1 MPSDEAKEYVF
12 HEIGD
17 GNFIRNCYGLE
28 ELVSNMEEYCDGFTH
43 LTLTASISL
52 PTSITH
58 IDVEKRVKSAWTAL
72 RHFTP
77 AIACKTYRLQT
88 GDKRFAFRYT
98 VPRTEE
104 DVQAWLDETVF
115 FFDKKSHATLY
126 DEHCQLKDGHWWRCS
141 DDHYVLELHVSQMEN
156 DWTFSLVFSHNS
168 IDGRN
173 SFAILDL
180 FLGFLDRELQKDPAV
195 STIDWGNE
203 ISRLPPPGAFVPAL
217 AKDGYPLE
225 ISSPVV
231 RSENGSEEPKITY
244 WLYPTR
250 TTSQRGDVSRLVQFP
265 EETSAK
271 LHALCKK
278 KGYTVTQVVTA
289 LSALAHAEAAL
300 KTAAIVGSE
309 RFQEVSNAFYGA
321 SHYLVPWNFI
331 NQRPRLPNGYDSY
344 YSRTSTALC
353 TADCVPV
360 SFPMDGIRS
369 CVKVDRDTQ
378 STIRVVDESAF
389 WNVLVRD
396 VTDAWKK
403 LDQSLEGY
411 TARENALHNAFDA
424 FTPQI
429 FDLPAL
435 IVSSLGDL
443 DRLGLLSPFVPSP
456 DNEPKTRLVV
466 NDVICG
472 IRIRMPPIMN
482 LFWEYRGMITCHFMA
497 SGEYTTSDELALMT
511 AAFEEWTNA
520 LIQ

>member
-1 MPSDEAKEYVF
+1 MSFDDAKEYVF
-12 HEIGD
+12 HEVGE
-17 GNFIRNCYGLE
+17 GNFTRNCYGLE

-52 PTSITH
+52 PTSIARR
-58 IDVEKRVKSAWTAL
+58 DVEKRVK
-72 RHFTP
+72 
-77 AIACKTYRLQT
+77 LQT
-88 GDKRFAFRYT
+88 GDKRFAFRYA

-115 FFDKKSHATLY
+115 FSDEKRDATLY
-126 DEHCQLKDGHWWRCS
+126 DEHCRLKDGHWWRCS
-141 DDHYVLELHVSQMEN
+141 DDHYVLELHISQMEN

-180 FLGFLDRELQKDPAV
+180 FLGFLDRELQKDSAV

-203 ISRLPPPGAFVPAL
+203 ILRLPPPSASVPTL
-217 AKDGYPLE
+217 AKDGYSPE
-225 ISSPVV
+225 ISHAVA
-231 RSENGSEEPKITY
+231 RSQNAVEEPTITH

-278 KGYTVTQVVTA
+278 KGYTITQVVTA
-289 LSALAHAEAAL
+289 LSALAHTETAL
-300 KTAAIVGSE
+300 KTAAIAGSE
-309 RFQEVSNAFYGA
+309 RFQEVSNAFYDT

-331 NQRPRLPNGYDSY
+331 NQRPKLPNGYDSY

-353 TADCVPV
+353 TADCVPI
-360 SFPMDGIRS
+360 SFPMNGIRS
-369 CVKVDRDTQ
+369 CVKVDKDAQ
-378 STIRVVDESAF
+378 STIRMVDESAF
-389 WNVLVRD
+389 WDVLVRD
-396 VTDAWKK
+396 VRDAWAR

-411 TARENALHNAFDA
+411 TARENVLHNAFGA

-443 DRLGLLSPFVPSP
+443 GRLGLLSSFVLSP
-456 DNEPKTRLVV
+456 DDEPKTRLVV
-466 NDVICG
+466 HNVICG

-482 LFWEYRGMITCHFMA
+482 LFWEYRGKITCHFMA
-497 SGEYTTSDELALMT
+497 GGEYTASDELALMT
-511 AAFEEWTNA
+511 AAFEEWADA